1 MPFTIQDLILIII
14 ILIIIMEP
22 EPPIVSDNDN
32 STKYTD
38 NLNHTNTAIVT
49 GGDNGCVCSN
59 MMAGISVG
67 FEPVGAYAGGDFEGD
82 AAAVGGFHVGGD
94 YLLEARELVGDDV
107 EYKFVMDLHNHA

>member
-1 MPFTIQDLILIII
+1 MPFTIQDL

-59 MMAGISVG
+59 MMVLYAGERSVG

-82 AAAVGGFHVGGD
+82 ATTVGAFHVGGD

-107 EYKFVMDLHNHA
+107 EYQFVMDLHYHA